1 MKILGVDSSGLT
13 ASTAVFV
20 DGNIV
25 AVNSVNNN
33 KTHSQTLLPMIELV
47 MKQAELDVKE
57 LDGIAVAEGPG
68 SFTGLR
74 IGAATVKGLAL
85 AINKPIIPVSTLMG
99 LAYNF
104 AGSGNIVCPIMDA
117 RRGQV
122 YTAAYR
128 FNENNI
134 EDNVIEEIN
143 APEAVAIE
151 EVLSR
156 YKCMGQIDVVNEED
170 RVIFLGDGVKVYEE
184 KIREELGIAA
194 KIAPAHLRLQNAA
207 SIAVLGA
214 KLYEEGKTVTGAE
227 FEPVYLRLSQAE
239 RERLDKEKTEKEGSL

>member
-85 AINKPIIPVSTLMG
+85 AINKPIIPVSRQW
-99 LAYNF
+99 
-104 AGSGNIVCPIMDA
+104 S
-117 RRGQV
+117 
-122 YTAAYR
+122 
-128 FNENNI
+128 
-134 EDNVIEEIN
+134 
-143 APEAVAIE
+143 
-151 EVLSR
+151 
-156 YKCMGQIDVVNEED
+156 
-170 RVIFLGDGVKVYEE
+170 
-184 KIREELGIAA
+184 
-194 KIAPAHLRLQNAA
+194 
-207 SIAVLGA
+207 
-214 KLYEEGKTVTGAE
+214 TG
-227 FEPVYLRLSQAE
+227 
-239 RERLDKEKTEKEGSL
+239 